1 MENNTLIRL
10 LAAFGTLN
18 LVREIALS
26 SIPDNQA
33 IAQIREIIK
42 TVIEKMHAFMLPVT
56 ILYEAPGKPKAI
68 VKKRIGRPKKEEEK
82 E

>member
-1 MENNTLIRL
+1 MESNTLIRL

-42 TVIEKMHAFMLPVT
+42 QIE
-56 ILYEAPGKPKAI
+56 E
-68 VKKRIGRPKKEEEK
+68 
-82 E
+82 

>member
-10 LAAFGTLN
+10 LAAFGTLA

-42 TVIEKMHAFMLPVT
+42 QIE
-56 ILYEAPGKPKAI
+56 E
-68 VKKRIGRPKKEEEK
+68 
-82 E
+82 

>member
-42 TVIEKMHAFMLPVT
+42 TV
-56 ILYEAPGKPKAI
+56 
-68 VKKRIGRPKKEEEK
+68 EE
-82 E
+82 

>member
-1 MENNTLIRL
+1 MENNMLVRL

-42 TVIEKMHAFMLPVT
+42 Q
-56 ILYEAPGKPKAI
+56 
-68 VKKRIGRPKKEEEK
+68 IGE
-82 E
+82 